1 MEHTTKKNRVYI
13 VENAIIRDIF
23 AGAAI
28 ADNGENDGRMF
39 AMIFPE
45 EGREFGIHR
54 FSIPEKQKNI
64 LHNLK
69 MKG

>member
-1 MEHTTKKNRVYI
+1 M
-13 VENAIIRDIF
+13 ENAITREIF

-28 ADNGENDGRMF
+28 ADYGEDDGRMF

-45 EGREFGIHR
+45 EGRELGIHR

-64 LHNLK
+64 IHNLK
-69 MKG
+69 IKG